1 MDHMSELQQAFFNNL
16 VSLLDQHSQEEPA
29 LITGCTNFLLSLGR
43 VEASSARLHI
53 IMHNDSNW
61 SIIMQ
66 KSFKLI
72 AINYTFAPVDLQAT
86 SNLVKVV
93 KIMIAESNLFARTW
107 KLGEQQALSNQNTS
121 QIE

>member
-1 MDHMSELQQAFFNNL
+1 MQCTRAYNNAENNAKKCVHL
-16 VSLLDQHSQEEPA
+16 
-29 LITGCTNFLLSLGR
+29 
-43 VEASSARLHI
+43 
-53 IMHNDSNW
+53 
-61 SIIMQ
+61 IMQ
-66 KSFKLI
+66 KSFQPVD
-72 AINYTFAPVDLQAT
+72 INYTFAPVDLQAT